1 MLPKVE
7 GTRGAS
13 STDASSLIKERIRLE
28 SILSIIVE
36 EMVGQVDIVQVRAI
50 GAELCVRL

>member
-13 STDASSLIKERIRLE
+13 STDVSSLIKERIRLE